1 MSCLQFGYNSG
12 PPTAN
17 STQLLMP
24 GQHASGHHHS
34 SQAAGQPCCESGRPV
49 LTDPL
54 TGQTL
59 CSCQYDAQLLSYQ
72 RLAATG
78 LPLNIYGTAAAAAA
92 VAYGGD
98 QPVLSL
104 TPEQA
109 ALYAPTANGFDI
121 KENLEAWRSLSYAG
135 PMYYPYDSATLGNY
149 PFPNGYGMDLNGAR
163 RKNATRETTS
173 TLKAW
178 LSEHRKNPYPTK
190 GEKIMLAIITKM
202 TLTQV
207 STWFANARRRLKKE
221 NKMTWSPRNRCEDD
235 DIDDD
240 GDDESTRNKEENNTD
255 PSRRCD
261 DSDDDEMSVNRT
273 LECIEKMPNPSK
285 SSLGDSENIDHLD
298 VEDDRISFDKGLNIR
313 NINVQEVENVVSS
326 PQSASGHETSC
337 SSDSVGQSPSVSRS
351 TDNHSPSI
359 EASTNATKPKI
370 WSIVDTAT
378 SSSPSSLVS
387 SKVNSLQ
394 RTTRLDYLAPYTKST
409 WYTSAFEKN
418 AFPLNSVYS
427 GPSVA
432 PPAAPLTAATSQNS
446 SLVSSTGLLE
456 TSPSSTSLSLLR
468 SAAVAFPANELNM
481 QKARSS
487 ALPSM
492 FNLPL
497 PGSRL
502 ISSVPQTSSSAAVLA
517 AVSGRSLISA
527 SHTGSGSDRSIM
539 LS

>member
-1 MSCLQFGYNSG
+1 MSCLQFGYNSV

-17 STQLLMP
+17 NTQQLLMP
-24 GQHASGHHHS
+24 GQHASGQHHS
-34 SQAAGQPCCESGRPV
+34 SPAAGQPCCESGRPV

-72 RLAATG
+72 RLAAAG

-98 QPVLSL
+98 QPLLSL
-104 TPEQA
+104 TSDQA

-135 PMYYPYDSATLGNY
+135 TMYYPYDSATLGNY

-190 GEKIMLAIITKM
+190 GEKIMLAILTKM

-240 GDDESTRNKEENNTD
+240 GDDESTRNKDENNSD

-261 DSDDDEMSVNRT
+261 DSDDDETSVSRT
-273 LECIEKMPNPSK
+273 LGCVEKMATPSK
-285 SSLGDSENIDHLD
+285 SSLGDSENVDHLD
-298 VEDDRISFDKGLNIR
+298 VEDNQISFNKKLNVS
-313 NINVQEVENVVSS
+313 NINTQEVENAVSS
-326 PQSASGHETSC
+326 PQSASDPQTSC
-337 SSDSVGQSPSVSRS
+337 SSDSLGQSLPVSRS
-351 TDNHSPSI
+351 PDTHSPTI
-359 EASTNATKPKI
+359 EASTNGSKPKI

-378 SSSPSSLVS
+378 SSSPCSLVS

-394 RTTRLDYLAPYTKST
+394 RTTCLDYLAPYTKST
-409 WYTSAFEKN
+409 WYASAFEKN
-418 AFPLNSVYS
+418 AFPLNSICS
-427 GPSVA
+427 GPSI
-432 PPAAPLTAATSQNS
+432 APLNPATSQNT

-456 TSPSSTSLSLLR
+456 TSPTSASLSLLR

-481 QKARSS
+481 QKAGSS

-527 SHTGSGSDRSIM
+527 THSGSGSDRSIM